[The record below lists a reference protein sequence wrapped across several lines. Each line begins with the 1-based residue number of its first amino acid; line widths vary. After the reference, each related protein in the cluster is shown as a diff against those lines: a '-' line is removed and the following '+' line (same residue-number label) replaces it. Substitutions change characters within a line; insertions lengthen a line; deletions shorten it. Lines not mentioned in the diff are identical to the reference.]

1 MIIERL
7 RAQVAGSEQDSQ
19 LFFEDKLEPY
29 HQMVQ
34 LLIDQN
40 EPREAFA
47 YAERAKAR
55 ALLDT
60 LQTGGGD
67 INKAMTADER
77 GAWKKLKAVI
87 TSLNTRI
94 YREKLR
100 DKPDSSRLAQLTALL
115 KKPGSIMRFST
126 STSMPPILN

>member
-1 MIIERL
+1 M
-7 RAQVAGSEQDSQ
+7 
-19 LFFEDKLEPY
+19 
-29 HQMVQ
+29 
-34 LLIDQN
+34 
-40 EPREAFA
+40 
-47 YAERAKAR
+47 
-55 ALLDT
+55 
-60 LQTGGGD
+60 
-67 INKAMTADER
+67 
-77 GAWKKLKAVI
+77 KKLKAVI